1 MMGGGVNPGGT
12 SAGVHACTMWCG
24 HQETAP
30 YNMDNGTFPS
40 VPQRVTKGKEE
51 ASMAREL
58 VHSVPSRGGGEGK
71 EGRDAAK

>member
-1 MMGGGVNPGGT
+1 
-12 SAGVHACTMWCG
+12 MWCG

-58 VHSVPSRGGGEGK
+58 VHSAPNRGGEGK